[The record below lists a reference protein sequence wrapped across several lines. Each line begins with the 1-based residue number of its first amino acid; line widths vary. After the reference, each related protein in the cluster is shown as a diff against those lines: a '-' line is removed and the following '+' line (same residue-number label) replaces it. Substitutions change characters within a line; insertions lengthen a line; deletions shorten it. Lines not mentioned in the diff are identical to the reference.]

1 MYQQNQQNSYQQQ
14 AYSGQQ
20 GYGQQQ
26 AYGGQQGYSQQQQAQ
41 GQQVYLQD
49 QDLAKIVLSELKRIG
64 REYTIATQEA
74 TNPQIRQIFQ
84 ALLQK
89 TLQDQALV
97 FQEIQQLGG
106 YGEIPEAPQ
115 QDIQKELQKQS
126 QTASKLQ
133 SFVQQNLSR
142 ATIGQQQSQDQGN
155 QQQGFRPSPAISGAS
170 FSNAI
175 PSQGYGQDQ
184 SNQSPVSWTGSQVQ
198 SYGPMATGSQGM
210 SQNQNMGSSYGNSS
224 GSQPAVIGY
233 GSSQGYD
240 INQSQAP
247 YGSNQGSSS
256 YGGSR
261 AGGSTSNHSSAST
274 DYSGTGTSGKQTSSS
289 NYSSFAS
296 SDTGGT
302 STNESSSNSKSSQN
316 SEDSF
321 GSSKQQ
327 EGSKYS
333 F

>member
-115 QDIQKELQKQS
+115 QDIHKELQKQS
-126 QTASKLQ
+126 QTANKLQ

-142 ATIGQQQSQDQGN
+142 ATMGQQQSQDQGN

-198 SYGPMATGSQGM
+198 SHGPMATGSQGM
-210 SQNQNMGSSYGNSS
+210 SQNQNMGSSSYGNSS
-224 GSQPAVIGY
+224 GSSPTY
-233 GSSQGYD
+233 GSSQGYES
-240 INQSQAP
+240 NQSQATF
-247 YGSNQGSSS
+247 GSNQGSSS

-261 AGGSTSNHSSAST
+261 AGGSTSNHSSASS
-274 DYSGTGTSGKQTSSS
+274 DYSGAGTTGKQTSSS

-302 STNESSSNSKSSQN
+302 STNQSSSNSKSSQN